1 MASITSWNRLEP
13 RTRSASLPG
22 VQAIV
27 SRLRAMGVLEPEQ
40 LVDSCLDL
48 LGPVEVGVDTKKE
61 LTEAAKQWGEI
72 TWDGA
77 GAQNASRRAAEMLQL
92 IAATREY
99 QFG

>member
-1 MASITSWNRLEP
+1 
-13 RTRSASLPG
+13 
-22 VQAIV
+22 
-27 SRLRAMGVLEPEQ
+27 MGPI
-40 LVDSCLDL
+40 
-48 LGPVEVGVDTKKE
+48 EVGDGTKKE